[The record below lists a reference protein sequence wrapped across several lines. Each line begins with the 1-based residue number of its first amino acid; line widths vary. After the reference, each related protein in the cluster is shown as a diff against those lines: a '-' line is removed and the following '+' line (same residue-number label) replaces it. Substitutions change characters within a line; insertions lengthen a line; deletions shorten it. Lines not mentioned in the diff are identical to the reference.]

1 MDTTEGEA
9 LRAIPA
15 PPQPFLVFSRDLLPT
30 IHGWPIISLRL
41 MDNFELFES
50 QRFVL
55 LVIRKLL
62 TRRDLRVGDG
72 SKGCRYAPGALP
84 VAVSAND

>member
-1 MDTTEGEA
+1 
-9 LRAIPA
+9 
-15 PPQPFLVFSRDLLPT
+15 
-30 IHGWPIISLRL
+30 